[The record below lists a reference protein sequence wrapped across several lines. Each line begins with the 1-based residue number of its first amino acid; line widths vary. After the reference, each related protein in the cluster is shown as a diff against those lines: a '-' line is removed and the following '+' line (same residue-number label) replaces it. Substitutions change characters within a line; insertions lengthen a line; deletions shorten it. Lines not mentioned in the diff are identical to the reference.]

1 MCGPCVAVE
10 VDDDHPKSD
19 GSGSTAASDTDI
31 SEQVVSARI
40 IQIWWKKRLKL
51 RLNKLVTNPT

>member
-1 MCGPCVAVE
+1 MMCMCGPCVTVD

-19 GSGSTAASDTDI
+19 GSGSTVASDTDI
-31 SEQVVSARI
+31 SEQVVGAKI

-51 RLNKLVTNPT
+51 IHNKVK